1 MTTTIRTGPTAP
13 TARTFLT
20 APTGLTWPHVLAAD
34 VRRLRTL
41 RSTWWFVAAVA
52 LFTVTLGAFPAL
64 GLAAGAL
71 DGATEEVSALGGS
84 LSGMSVAEIIVAAFA
99 ALAVTA
105 EYASGAVIS
114 TFAAVPRRT
123 TVVLAR
129 AAVVGAG
136 VLALSLVLT
145 FATFAVVHALLGS
158 AGVDLPLSA
167 PGVVRALAGAAFHLV
182 VVAALAV
189 AAGWLLR
196 STAGALAAVVGI
208 FHVLPV
214 IGFVLP
220 ASVARS
226 VLPWLPGNAAAALME
241 PTPGPEMLAPAVAL
255 AALVGYAVV
264 GLTLAAV
271 VVRRRDL

>member
-1 MTTTIRTGPTAP
+1 MTTTIRTGR
-13 TARTFLT
+13 TARTSPT

-145 FATFAVVHALLGS
+145 FGTFAVVHALLGS
-158 AGVDLPLSA
+158 AGVDLPLTA

-241 PTPGPEMLAPAVAL
+241 PTPGPQMLPAGVAL
-255 AALVGYAVV
+255 AALVGYAVAA
-264 GLTLAAV
+264 LTLAAV

>member
-1 MTTTIRTGPTAP
+1 M
-13 TARTFLT
+13 
-20 APTGLTWPHVLAAD
+20 
-34 VRRLRTL
+34 
-41 RSTWWFVAAVA
+41 
-52 LFTVTLGAFPAL
+52 
-64 GLAAGAL
+64 
-71 DGATEEVSALGGS
+71 
-84 LSGMSVAEIIVAAFA
+84 
-99 ALAVTA
+99 
-105 EYASGAVIS
+105 IS

-158 AGVDLPLSA
+158 AGVDLPLTA

-220 ASVARS
+220 APVARS

-241 PTPGPEMLAPAVAL
+241 PTPGPEMLPTGVAL

>member
-1 MTTTIRTGPTAP
+1 MTTTVRAP
-13 TARTFLT
+13 GTART
-20 APTGLTWPHVLAAD
+20 GVTWPHVLAAD

-41 RSTWWFVAAVA
+41 RSTWWFVTAVV
-52 LFTVTLGAFPAL
+52 LFTVGLGAFPAL
-64 GLAAGAL
+64 GVAAGAL
-71 DGATEEVSALGGS
+71 DGAPQEVSALGGS

-99 ALAVTA
+99 ALSVTA
-105 EYASGAVIS
+105 EYASGAVTS
-114 TFAAVPRRT
+114 TFTAVPRRA

-129 AAVVGAG
+129 AGVVGAG
-136 VLALSLVLT
+136 VLTLSLALA
-145 FATFAVVHALLGS
+145 FGTFAVVQALLGS
-158 AGVDLPLSA
+158 AGIDLTLSA
-167 PGVVRALAGAAFHLV
+167 PGVVRALAGAAVHLV

-196 STAGALAAVVGI
+196 STAGALAVVVGV

-214 IGFVLP
+214 ISFVLP

-241 PTPGPEMLAPAVAL
+241 PSPGPDLLPTWVAL
-255 AALVGYAVV
+255 AALVAYATAA
-264 GLTLAAV
+264 LTLAAV